1 MHKAPL
7 TCDWLLI
14 GIWHKISVLRIISHP
29 PIWKR
34 ERDVF
39 SEFLIDIWLDRNWE
53 CAVVKIRII
62 NGRSLSK
69 LLIFGDFEQSIKM
82 NKSVVKR
89 RYFTIQK
96 LNFLIILKEF
106 WVLVRGKVKITK
118 FLKNFKKSNFVIFE
132 KER

>member
-1 MHKAPL
+1 MKE
-7 TCDWLLI
+7 
-14 GIWHKISVLRIISHP
+14 
-29 PIWKR
+29 R

-89 RYFTIQK
+89 RYFYDSEIK
-96 LNFLIILKEF
+96 FSDHFERILSF
-106 WVLVRGKVKITK
+106 GKRKGENYKISEK
-118 FLKNFKKSNFVIFE
+118 FLKNQIL
-132 KER
+132 